1 MTSRPRGFEVL
12 GPDLLQDFV
21 APVRPCEQLEL
32 APVPPAPLVVGEPA
46 AQLRL
51 EPRRVSRFALGLELV
66 LRASLAQHFQVK
78 SGHRSTVTPD
88 ARKGHYRIPM
98 AGSA

>member
-1 MTSRPRGFEVL
+1 MTSRPSGLEVL
-12 GPDLLQDFV
+12 GPDLLQDLV
-21 APVRPCEQLEL
+21 APGRPREQLEF

-51 EPRRVSRFALGLELV
+51 KPRRVSRFALGLEFV

-88 ARKGHYRIPM
+88 ARKGHSRIDM
-98 AGSA
+98 ASA